1 MQGNSHATTRRSWE
15 EPRLVRK
22 IKSKRRESVYRS
34 RAALLTR
41 GELVFFWSLR
51 GAVASRCLIMCKVR
65 LADAVTCSEAEWR
78 AGAGNAISQK
88 HLDFVLCD
96 AHSTRFLVAIE
107 LDDRS
112 HARPER
118 RRRDRFVEQALSQAG
133 IRLIRFRARSKYCK
147 HEIRNQLD
155 EVLASCEAV

>member
-1 MQGNSHATTRRSWE
+1 MQGNPHASTRRFCE
-15 EPRLVRK
+15 DPRLART
-22 IKSKRRESVYRS
+22 IKSKRRASVYRS

-41 GELVFFWSLR
+41 GELVFFLSLR
-51 GAVASRCLIMCKVR
+51 GAVANRCLIMCKVR

-112 HARPER
+112 HARPEAPSARPVR
-118 RRRDRFVEQALSQAG
+118 RTGPVSGGNPLDSIPRPSEILQA
-133 IRLIRFRARSKYCK
+133 
-147 HEIRNQLD
+147 RNPQS
-155 EVLASCEAV
+155 A